1 MPACSGRISVFF
13 ITWIKNQRQLNYIS
27 KFNFKLLKPYKI
39 NLREKYTCEELF
51 KWYLNQQTGT
61 SIFTCQHNTELTES
75 ISPTQPENPM
85 IYYGGALILLIG
97 RINMHLKFYI
107 NDSKEIMAHF
117 RRQIWKSEVM
127 MRSCHLPH
135 FNVFSYTENLL
146 LHNQERISWNWK
158 IENLIYV

>member
-1 MPACSGRISVFF
+1 MPACSGQISVFF

-27 KFNFKLLKPYKI
+27 KFNFKILKPYKI

-61 SIFTCQHNTELTES
+61 SIFTCQHNTKLTES
-75 ISPTQPENPM
+75 ISPTQPENPL

-97 RINMHLKFYI
+97 RRNVHIKFYI
-107 NDSKEIMAHF
+107 TDSQDIMAYF
-117 RRQIWKSEVM
+117 RWQIWKSEVM

-135 FNVFSYTENLL
+135 FNVFLYTVNLL
-146 LHNQERISWNWK
+146 FHNQERRSCNRK